1 VADEQRQRRRITLD
15 LPSDLIEKLDSL
27 KAEWSLRSRGGV
39 VLRLL
44 ESIFSADESPEL
56 EEAIALEP
64 LDDLPSFDEQ
74 GALVLIAGHGLVQS
88 VAEGEPPKDLAA
100 DLAADL
106 STDSLRSVNSSAVG
120 GIDLPGFVRRQTVQ
134 LKHSLKRQDTQT
146 PAPLDMLP
154 PVSPELV
161 ERCLQIVRDH
171 WMQLYS
177 TAPNETVLEAAMIWL
192 AKDIWPQA
200 DHSDGR
206 QFTWSLAVDNLRG
219 FAPAWLDGPA
229 NFERVIVVAG
239 LLEDPFSANTLDL
252 RLPSLIHRFVH
263 RFRQRPR
270 GTSFEALEHTM
281 TLHGALKLLQLPT
294 AAGQRLTLNQIRDA
308 YRQLALSAHPDS
320 GGSTEA
326 MRRLNEAYQL
336 LKQLYRTAP

>member
-1 VADEQRQRRRITLD
+1 MADEQRQRRRITLD

-27 KAEWSLRSRGGV
+27 KAEWCLRSRGGV

-44 ESIFSADESPEL
+44 ETIFSADESPEL
-56 EEAIALEP
+56 EEAIALET
-64 LDDLPSFDEQ
+64 LDDLPAFDEQ
-74 GALVLIAGHGLVQS
+74 GALVLIAGHGLIQS
-88 VAEGEPPKDLAA
+88 VAEGQPPQ

-106 STDSLRSVNSSAVG
+106 SADSLRSVHSSGVG

-134 LKHSLKRQDTQT
+134 LKRSLKRQNAQT

-161 ERCLQIVRDH
+161 ERCLKIVQDH

-177 TAPNETVLEAAMIWL
+177 SAPNETVLEAAMIWL

-206 QFTWSLAVDNLRG
+206 PFTWSLAVDNLRG
-219 FAPAWLDGPA
+219 FTPAWLDGQA
-229 NFERVIVVAG
+229 TFERVIVVAG
-239 LLEDPFSANTLDL
+239 LLEDPFSVNTLDL